1 MNKHK
6 NCNLRAVLRIAGAF
20 IAFQIGSGFAT
31 GQEIL
36 RFFSSCGYVSYGVI
50 LLALIGFLVLGQILL
65 STGNEHREGTF
76 NHFTY
81 YCGKKL
87 GTAYSWTI
95 PVVLFLLIS
104 VMISGAGSAL
114 SEYFSVN
121 RHLGSALMAFMVV
134 GAYLVGFEKLVKIVS
149 SIGPIIIIFT
159 LFVGAATIAKDFGD
173 FTEIAR
179 YQATLEQSKASPVW
193 LLSGLLYLSLCNLT
207 ASTYYTA
214 LGKTVSDKNEAK
226 LGAALGAVVFVL
238 ALAIMNTAIM
248 LNAEAISNLDIPTLY
263 LASKIS
269 SVLGGM
275 FSIILVLGMFSSCS
289 TMMWSVC
296 SRFYTENVRK
306 NRMFA
311 VAVGIAAFILG
322 QFPFA
327 KLVGI
332 FYPFIGYVGLIFIG
346 CVVWKGLKKQPPQ
359 QQQQQQP
366 KQQQSRA
373 QSQAQM

>member
-1 MNKHK
+1 MGEMINKPK
-6 NCNLRAVLRIAGAF
+6 KGNPQAIFRIAGAF

-36 RFFSSCGYVSYGVI
+36 RFFSSYGYLSYGVT
-50 LLALIGFLVLGQILL
+50 LLTLIGFLVLGQILL
-65 STGNEHREGTF
+65 ATGNEHREGAF

-95 PVVLFLLIS
+95 PAVLFLLIS

-114 SEYFSVN
+114 FEYFGLN

-134 GAYLVGFEKLVKIVS
+134 GAYLIGFEKLVKLVS
-149 SIGPIIIIFT
+149 SIGPVIIIFT
-159 LFVGAATIAKDFGD
+159 LMVGTVTIAKDFGN

-179 YQATLEQSKASPVW
+179 YQETLERSKASPVW
-193 LLSGLLYLSLCNLT
+193 ILSGLLYLSLCNLT

-214 LGKTVSDKNEAK
+214 LGKTAADKHEAK

-248 LNAEAISNLDIPTLY
+248 LNAEAVSNLAIPTLY
-263 LASKIS
+263 LASNIS

-296 SRFYTENVRK
+296 SRFYADNVRK

-346 CVVWKGLKKQPPQ
+346 CVVWKGLKEKQE
-359 QQQQQQP
+359 
-366 KQQQSRA
+366 
-373 QSQAQM
+373 QAKPGVIIKNKKLLP